1 MSLSEL
7 DHPRTSKLIRG
18 SFLQTNVSI
27 PDISE
32 IKMPPL
38 QTLQELAQQNLPKE
52 ILKEPQKNLN
62 ERKIILEKQAQI
74 EEKERTEREKR
85 ARFNER
91 DYDFNGEEKLEEM
104 LPPKFE
110 LWNQNNISCKSG
122 RGVMDTLKMKGY
134 ANLPLDFR
142 AFFKIKEEDLLIS
155 KEKSIYLT
163 FKKSKNKNPHLYKFT
178 RKAKLREVHEKLIS
192 FYEVDSESILTMSE
206 NSKRG
211 EIFAKLFMKLNLPE
225 ILEKMRREEEANRL
239 KEQKEAEARALA
251 EIPEISNDPNLK
263 IINEDEEESEDLEE
277 EKRAEELLDKNL
289 GDIIEGDHAREINEK
304 IRELLNNKQIKLN
317 GIREEDL
324 QKIMLINE
332 NYEEIIDY
340 FDNRVMENFERENY
354 EECVYLKGKK
364 EEFIQNL
371 KNYTDYESLLRT
383 LIIYKLNNN
392 I

>member
-27 PDISE
+27 PDIPE
-32 IKMPPL
+32 IKLPPL
-38 QTLQELAQQNLPKE
+38 PTLQELAQQNLPKD

-74 EEKERTEREKR
+74 EEKERSEREKR

-122 RGVMDTLKMKGY
+122 RGIMDTLKMKGY

-142 AFFKIKEEDLLIS
+142 AFFKIKEEDQLIS

-163 FKKSKNKNPHLYKFT
+163 FKKAKNKNPHLYKFT
-178 RKAKLREVHEKLIS
+178 KKTKLREVHEKLIS

-239 KEQKEAEARALA
+239 KELKEAEARALA
-251 EIPEISNDPNLK
+251 EIPEISNDQNLK

-277 EKRAEELLDKNL
+277 EKRAEELLEKNL
-289 GDIIEGDHAREINEK
+289 GEIIEGDHAKEINEK
-304 IRELLNNKQIKLN
+304 IRELLSNKQIKLN
-317 GIREEDL
+317 GIKEEDL

-340 FDNRVMENFERENY
+340 FDNRVMDNFEKENY